1 MGIPSISYFRS
12 IHNSLGVT
20 HQRDVKL
27 YEFQRQFADEF
38 DTSIN
43 VEHDVLRNG
52 ERQDFIIVPT
62 DSGCNLWARPGE
74 TLNIGD
80 IIFFNALHWLVT
92 DIQFGDSLA
101 RRGSMVRCN
110 RKIRWQNQ
118 RTGEI
123 VERWCLAEKPYSTN
137 VADGLTIG
145 TSTREYKIRI
155 PYDEETMQV
164 DLDRRFLLEVIAGVP
179 RAYKL
184 TSTDTVTNRYVD
196 IDGGFLVWNMEQ
208 TEYNPLVDNAD
219 FMIANYFEPGTT
231 PDPSE
236 PDVPPDPVPPEE
248 PDAQKLL
255 CKIEGRN
262 TIREGTSRTYTAV
275 FYGEDGVSVTD
286 DVNAVWTVDAPT
298 DAVTMEQ
305 DGAVLRLTYYGGMNV
320 GDLIHISVRDDLSLY
335 ETALCDVEVIEFL

>member
-1 MGIPSISYFRS
+1 MNRWNLYEARLNVSGLTGRDRSISRS
-12 IHNSLGVT
+12 RENIERKQLSLISRKEVEIDGASRILFIHS
-20 HQRDVKL
+20 
-27 YEFQRQFADEF
+27 
-38 DTSIN
+38 
-43 VEHDVLRNG
+43 
-52 ERQDFIIVPT
+52 T
-62 DSGCNLWARPGE
+62 DLQSEKIFNTLPGE
-74 TLNIGD
+74 LINIGD
-80 IIFFNALHWLVT
+80 VIYWENMHWLVT
-92 DIQFGDSLA
+92 HVDFDDEVTRSGRIVQ
-101 RRGSMVRCN
+101 CN
-110 RKIRWQNQ
+110 RQIRWQNQ

-123 VERWCLAEKPYSTN
+123 IVRWCLAKKPYSTN
-137 VADGLTIG
+137 VSDGLTIG
-145 TSTREYKIRI
+145 TSTREYKIQL
-155 PYDEETMQV
+155 PCDEETMQV
-164 DLDRRFLLEVIAGVP
+164 DLDRRFLLEVIGGVP
-179 RAYKL
+179 RAYKIV
-184 TSTDTVTNRYVD
+184 SVDTITNRYED

-231 PDPSE
+231 PDPSG

-305 DGAVLRLTYYGGMNV
+305 DGTVLRLTYHGGMNV